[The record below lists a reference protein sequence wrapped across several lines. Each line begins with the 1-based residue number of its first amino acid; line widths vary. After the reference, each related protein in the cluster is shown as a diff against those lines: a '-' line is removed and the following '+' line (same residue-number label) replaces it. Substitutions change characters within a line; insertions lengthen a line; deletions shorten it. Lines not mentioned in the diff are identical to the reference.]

1 MENNKKYNSS
11 NNQSIMQFQN
21 SLFSSN
27 INSLDKYNL
36 IHYKGYTISRI
47 SFLANNNYIIPNI
60 INNEFIQK
68 KSPIGF
74 ISSNK
79 NKIFSNLKNN
89 NKNLDKQNLFFDLN
103 KVKINKNNFFE
114 KISLQKILNENI
126 EQIKDS
132 IKFNKSIINNN
143 IFYNI
148 NQFNQNSIKNSDVR
162 NDIKSS
168 GLPKESPVIK
178 KEINNDKIKPF
189 FNTIKTNNKIKENIS
204 SSINSRLTENK
215 SNVKVSEIININ
227 QNKEENK
234 VLILGKKRGRKRINN
249 NKKVHLGSAED
260 NIQRKIHVHFISF
273 ITKFTNDIIQTFIKS
288 KDVPLFRNIDYKL
301 KKTVSLKYFK
311 KIKKLSIGEILQ
323 MRPSPKMKIHHNLVN
338 VDIYNKICNIIPFI
352 KDYFQQDYVSLFKEY
367 YYNKDKIF
375 VINGKIISVS
385 NKTRTYSDLVKKNY
399 SYKEKFKFI
408 ALTYFLD
415 IDTKPDLFKTEIETN
430 CESTA
435 DNK

>member
-1 MENNKKYNSS
+1 MENNNKYNSS

-68 KSPIGF
+68 KSPIEF
-74 ISSNK
+74 INTNM
-79 NKIFSNLKNN
+79 NKIFSNFKNN
-89 NKNLDKQNLFFDLN
+89 NRNLDKQNLFIDLN

-114 KISLQKILNENI
+114 KISFPKILIENK

-132 IKFNKSIINNN
+132 IKFNKSIINN
-143 IFYNI
+143 
-148 NQFNQNSIKNSDVR
+148 S
-162 NDIKSS
+162 
-168 GLPKESPVIK
+168 LPKESPVIK
-178 KEINNDKIKPF
+178 KEINDDKIKPF
-189 FNTIKTNNKIKENIS
+189 FNTIKTNNKIKENVS
-204 SSINSRLTENK
+204 SNINSRLTENK
-215 SNVKVSEIININ
+215 SNAKVNEININ

-273 ITKFTNDIIQTFIKS
+273 ITKFTNDIIRTFIKS

-375 VINGKIISVS
+375 VINGKIISLS
-385 NKTRTYSDLVKKNY
+385 SKTRTYSDLVKKNY

-430 CESTA
+430 CESNA